1 MGGWLP
7 RGFAGHLSTPL
18 LEDFALGPRET
29 PHSMSGDFLEDRID
43 LRGQE
48 LLRAHALQ
56 TGDPLP
62 LFEDG
67 ALDRELISKAELLR
81 IHPRVETRDDHA
93 QRSNHRHREGQPAN
107 RRQAHQR
114 EGEVFGAQPERENE
128 EKMHDD
134 FEFREN
140 GGIRR
145 KDRDGAR
152 SHAGDRE
159 FRHDQPLG
167 QSADNN
173 SAEKNRGE
181 MPGTDNRLDLAPGE
195 KQQQHAG
202 QQVQRIVVDQR
213 KGEKSPVIARVD
225 AGAVEGQPAKEEILP
240 AVAVT
245 EEKLGGHL
253 RTERP
258 DAQRD
263 QERRG
268 RGTPRRPRP
277 DECLELATGV
287 AHAARF

>member
-1 MGGWLP
+1 
-7 RGFAGHLSTPL
+7 
-18 LEDFALGPRET
+18 
-29 PHSMSGDFLEDRID
+29 
-43 LRGQE
+43 
-48 LLRAHALQ
+48 
-56 TGDPLP
+56 
-62 LFEDG
+62 
-67 ALDRELISKAELLR
+67 
-81 IHPRVETRDDHA
+81 
-93 QRSNHRHREGQPAN
+93 
-107 RRQAHQR
+107 
-114 EGEVFGAQPERENE
+114 
-128 EKMHDD
+128 MHDD
-134 FEFREN
+134 FEFRED

-152 SHAGDRE
+152 SHAGDRK

-173 SAEKNRGE
+173 TAEKNRGE

-277 DECLELATGV
+277 DECLELAAGV
-287 AHAARF
+287 AHAGSILGWPRWVVKLENSNAGRRVRVHQKTKRNRRRRAAISAREPRASRP